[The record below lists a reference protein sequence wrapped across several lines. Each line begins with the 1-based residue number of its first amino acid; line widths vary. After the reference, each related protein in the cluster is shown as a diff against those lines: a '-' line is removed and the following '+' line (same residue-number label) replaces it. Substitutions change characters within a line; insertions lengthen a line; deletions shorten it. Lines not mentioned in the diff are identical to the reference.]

1 MCLPDTFHINQRNLK
16 DSTACLLSTGLKKR
30 GFGEFIYG
38 IDAVTEAFEKFNI
51 CFDFFFKNATKMAA

>member
-1 MCLPDTFHINQRNLK
+1 MK

-38 IDAVTEAFEKFNI
+38 IDAVTEAFEEFNI

>member
-1 MCLPDTFHINQRNLK
+1 MK

-38 IDAVTEAFEKFNI
+38 IDDVTEAFEEFNI